1 MIQRGSDTSFT
12 NLWSLLLYIQSL
24 LHYIENAQENKKNT
38 IVSYN
43 IAENSKRV
51 NRNEEKVC
59 VFDSVFRFIER
70 SKRFLIVYCTNQTPS
85 SIQTHTHILFLH
97 FFLLVYYFQLYY
109 MIKLYFSCF
118 AGVRHLHMFNQWK
131 N

>member
-12 NLWSLLLYIQSL
+12 NLWSLLLYLQSL

-51 NRNEEKVC
+51 KRNEEKVC
-59 VFDSVFRFIER
+59 VCVCVCLDAGW
-70 SKRFLIVYCTNQTPS
+70 C
-85 SIQTHTHILFLH
+85 
-97 FFLLVYYFQLYY
+97 LVSTL
-109 MIKLYFSCF
+109 
-118 AGVRHLHMFNQWK
+118 ND
-131 N
+131 